1 MKMHFLNASALYLL
15 AFIPLVASLHFLRLR
30 RKPHVVPSVR
40 FWLEAIEDMK
50 ANVPFQRIRN
60 FLPLILQL
68 FFLSLAVVTVAR
80 PAFRR
85 HSLLLRQSVLILEN
99 SASMQSTELGKS
111 RFEIAKRR
119 ALELI
124 GQLDDRGQMMIM
136 DTSSPPRHIY
146 QGFTSDKEKL
156 RRAIQEI
163 APQHTPPD
171 LKSIFSSAAAY
182 GKGASTGIIYIGDN
196 VEELPNAPPNL
207 QEIVVG
213 TQRENVGI
221 VRFNVSRNPNQPS
234 QFQVLVGLRN
244 FGSEER
250 EFRARLEVGGRWYN
264 DETVILP
271 AGESQSIVFAIDDK
285 GFDGLVVGVN
295 LELDDDFTLDNTALA
310 FLHRHTQSRVLL
322 VSDRSQPL
330 LSKMLEADANI
341 ELVEIETQD
350 YRGAESQDIAIF
362 DRYVPENL
370 PDANAIFLNPVDG
383 LPFMPVTETKAEPV
397 RVLYQDRVHAIMRD
411 VPLIDLSV
419 KESLIVRLPNWGSPL
434 VETVEGALIWTGE
447 DANRKYAV
455 FVFDAFNLETSRFA
469 LSIPSAPILLS
480 RCLEWLAVPNRT
492 IQPDV
497 VKVGTAVKILL
508 DDLEAEDDVTVQLP
522 DGSVTDVSSRSTP
535 IIFANTSLVG
545 LYTVFVHDRQV
556 GQFAVNLLDSQ
567 ESGISSPQLGEDRGE
582 SGSDGTP
589 PANHL
594 QEVNREI
601 WKFTACLGVL
611 LLLIEW
617 WVYHRNN

>member
-1 MKMHFLNASALYLL
+1 
-15 AFIPLVASLHFLRLR
+15 
-30 RKPHVVPSVR
+30 
-40 FWLEAIEDMK
+40 
-50 ANVPFQRIRN
+50 
-60 FLPLILQL
+60 
-68 FFLSLAVVTVAR
+68 
-80 PAFRR
+80 
-85 HSLLLRQSVLILEN
+85 
-99 SASMQSTELGKS
+99 MQSTEVGKS

-124 GQLDDRGQMMIM
+124 DQLDDRGQMMIM
-136 DTSSPPRHIY
+136 DTSSPPRHIH

-156 RRAIQEI
+156 RRAVREI

-171 LKSIFSSAAAY
+171 LKSIVSSAAAY
-182 GKGASTGIIYIGDN
+182 GKGTSTGIIYIGDN
-196 VEELPNAPPNL
+196 VGELPNAPPNL

-213 TQRENVGI
+213 TQRENMGI
-221 VRFNVSRNPNQPS
+221 VRLNVSRNPNQPS

-250 EFRARLEVGGRWYN
+250 EFRARLEVGGKWYN

-285 GFDGLVVGVN
+285 GFDGLVVSVN
-295 LELDDDFTLDNTALA
+295 LELDDDFALDNTALA

-350 YRGAESQDIAIF
+350 YRGAGSQDIVIF
-362 DRYVPENL
+362 DGYVPENL

-397 RVLYQDRVHAIMRD
+397 RVIYQDRVHAIMRD
-411 VPLIDLSV
+411 VPLIILSV
-419 KESLIVRLPNWGSPL
+419 RESLIVPLPSWGSPL
-434 VETVEGALIWTGE
+434 VETVEGALIWSGE
-447 DANRKYAV
+447 DANRKYVV
-455 FVFDAFNLETSRFA
+455 FAFDAFNLETSRFA
-469 LSIPSAPILLS
+469 LRIPSAPILLS
-480 RCLEWLAVPNRT
+480 RCLEWLAIPDTV

-497 VKVGTAVKILL
+497 VKVGTPVKILL
-508 DDLEAEDDVTVQLP
+508 TDPGAEDDVTVQLP
-522 DGSVTDVSSRSTP
+522 DDSVTAISSGATP
-535 IIFANTSLVG
+535 IIFASTSLVG
-545 LYTVFVHDRQV
+545 LYTVFVQDRQV
-556 GQFAVNLLDSQ
+556 GRFAVNLLDSQ
-567 ESGISSPQLGEDRGE
+567 DSASSSPQRGE
-582 SGSDGTP
+582 ERVESDPDGIP
-589 PANHL
+589 LGNHL

>member
-15 AFIPLVASLHFLRLR
+15 AFIPLVASLHFLKLR
-30 RKPHVVPSVR
+30 RKRHVVPSVM

-60 FLPLILQL
+60 FLPLLLQL

-124 GQLDDRGQMMIM
+124 DQLDDRGQMMIM
-136 DTSSPPRHIY
+136 DTSSPPRHIH

-156 RRAIQEI
+156 RRAVREI
-163 APQHTPPD
+163 APQHAPPD

-182 GKGASTGIIYIGDN
+182 GKGTSTGIIYIGDN
-196 VEELPNAPPNL
+196 VGELQNAPPNL

-213 TQRENVGI
+213 TQRENMGI
-221 VRFNVSRNPNQPS
+221 VRLNVSRNPNQPS
-234 QFQVLVGLRN
+234 QFQVLAGLRN

-250 EFRARLEVGGRWYN
+250 EFRARLGVGGRWYN

-285 GFDGLVVGVN
+285 GFDGLVVSVN
-295 LELDDDFTLDNTALA
+295 LELDDDFALDNTALA

-322 VSDRSQPL
+322 VSNRPQPL

-350 YRGAESQDIAIF
+350 YRGAENQDIVIF

-370 PDANAIFLNPVDG
+370 PDANAIFLSPADG
-383 LPFMPVTETKAEPV
+383 LPFMPVTETKAGPV

-434 VETVEGALIWTGE
+434 VETVEGSLIWSGE
-447 DANRKYAV
+447 DANRKYVV
-455 FVFDAFNLETSRFA
+455 FAFDAFNLETSRFA

-480 RCLEWLAVPNRT
+480 RCLEWLAVPNT
-492 IQPDV
+492 AIQPDV

-508 DDLEAEDDVTVQLP
+508 TDLGAEDHVTVQLP

-556 GQFAVNLLDSQ
+556 GRFAVNLLESQ

-617 WVYHRNN
+617 WVYHRN